1 MKQYSIA
8 TNWDNKLIEKIN
20 QLNETHADKKIQ
32 SVFGS
37 FKYAIMGHGRLPENM
52 PSVSY
57 EEASEHINL
66 VHEKGLEFNYLINS
80 PYVKENDNKWISKV
94 IEFIDSL
101 NELKVDSLTISN
113 IFLINLVKTY
123 FPNFK
128 INVSLI
134 AGVDSVDKAK
144 IYENLGVDL
153 ITLNPHTINRDFQKI
168 EEIIK
173 SINCKIQL
181 YANISCLDNCPYR
194 NKHYKFLGKASQENI
209 KIKDPFYLKCSEIFI
224 QNPIEFIK
232 SPFIRPEDINF
243 YYNLGINN
251 FKLSDRSSTTE
262 HLIKVANA
270 YLNENFEGNLF
281 ELIFRNG
288 AKINYAIKD
297 YGFNKGK
304 ILNLYIDNT
313 KLNNFTEELSQ
324 IPINQ
329 REDFYKKTFEKAIQ
343 IL

>member
-8 TNWDNKLIEKIN
+8 TNWDNHLIEKISE
-20 QLNETHADKKIQ
+20 LNDKYTDKKIH
-32 SVFGS
+32 SVFGA
-37 FKYAIMGHGRLPENM
+37 FQTAIIGHGRLPENI
-52 PSVSY
+52 PSVSIKN
-57 EEASEHINL
+57 AKEHINL

-80 PYVKENDNKWISKV
+80 PCIKENDNKWISEV
-94 IEFIDSL
+94 IEFINSL
-101 NELKVDSLTISN
+101 NELKIDSLTISN

-123 FPNFK
+123 FPDLK

-134 AGVDSVDKAK
+134 AGVDSIDKAK

-168 EEIIK
+168 EEIIEN
-173 SINCKIQL
+173 INCKLQL
-181 YANISCLDNCPYR
+181 YANISCLNNCPYR
-194 NKHYKFLGKASQENI
+194 DKHYKLLGKASQTNI
-209 KIKDPFYLKCSEIFI
+209 KIKNPFYFKCSEHFI
-224 QNPIEFIK
+224 NNPIEFIK
-232 SPFIRPEDINF
+232 STFIRPEDINF
-243 YYNLGINN
+243 YNNLGINH

-262 HLIKVANA
+262 HLVKVAKA
-270 YLNENFEGNLF
+270 YLDETYNGNLF

-297 YGFNKGK
+297 HGFNEGK
-304 ILNLYIDNT
+304 ILSLYIDNK
-313 KLNNFTEELSQ
+313 KLNNFIEELSR

-329 REDFYKKTFEKAIQ
+329 REEFYKKTFEKAIH